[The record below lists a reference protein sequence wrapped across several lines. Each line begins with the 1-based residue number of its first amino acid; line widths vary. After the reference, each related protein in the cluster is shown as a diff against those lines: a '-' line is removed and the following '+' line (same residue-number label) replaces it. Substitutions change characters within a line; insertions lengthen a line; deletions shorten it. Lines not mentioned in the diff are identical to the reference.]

1 MVVEQ
6 LRLLATLLVLSSMI
20 AGLNAVSGLGCLEVT
35 IAVASRK
42 SYRRV
47 GAVVVSAVLMLVPI
61 AAAAWLIAYTL
72 IDVTRE
78 GDLVWAGAAIASTIF
93 AVQFDGVVRDVG
105 GIRMFLAREHLWR
118 AWEPQAQRKRMLEMA
133 RVALARNMLDRLPLL
148 VTGETAFIA
157 IVGGGGRRG
166 QDVEEFAAPIDLVA
180 PVAGPLVVFFVLR
193 AYAMLVRT
201 TSPGPSLLRAVVCQ
215 PGSKFQETYKVSRW
229 RSRTH
234 AMGFSVGRSI
244 ERCLPSLRRRLTAE
258 QYNSVCASYRK
269 VAHSVRTLGSS
280 ADRSAARSLRL
291 NILCLMG
298 ATIVT
303 TNDIVGAARRIDMVL
318 RSDPDPP
325 PVASSKVLQRLDVA
339 NSVLQRYAR
348 LIQAATVATT
358 ALVLLA
364 VGQGTAG
371 FEFIQS
377 VIRR

>member
-6 LRLLATLLVLSSMI
+6 LRLLASLLVFSSMI
-20 AGLNAVSGLGCLEVT
+20 AGLNAVSGLGCREVA

-61 AAAAWLIAYTL
+61 AAAAWLIAYPL
-72 IDVTRE
+72 IDVTRRE
-78 GDLVWAGAAIASTIF
+78 DDLVRAVAAIASAIF
-93 AVQFDGVVRDVG
+93 ALQFDGVVRDVG

-133 RVALARNMLDRLPLL
+133 RVAHARNMLDRLPLL

-157 IVGGGGRRG
+157 AVVGGRRG
-166 QDVEEFAAPIDLVA
+166 QDEEFAAPIDLVA
-180 PVAGPLVVFFVLR
+180 LVAGPLVVFFVLR

-215 PGSKFQETYKVSRW
+215 PGSKFRETYKVSRW

-364 VGQGTAG
+364 VGQGTVG